1 MALAQLDDGERGE
14 AEDMLLRY
22 LPDSR
27 GVIGLGVLRSR
38 RAEPELA
45 RLFESELRQQ
55 RECGP
60 DWSPS
65 SLIYLA
71 QALWRIRPDPRW
83 SAALIAV
90 LVTAAE
96 PVHRWSAAHAL
107 YEVRDATAVHALV
120 PALDDPEALVRY
132 HAARAL
138 LATYG
143 LPADSDDREHMLYRV
158 MSDDAARHESGK
170 RDILAAIA
178 GRPIAAR

>member
-1 MALAQLDDGERGE
+1 MALAQLNAQERAE
-14 AEDMLLRY
+14 AEDMLLHH

-27 GVIGLGVLRSR
+27 GVIGLGVLRTR

-55 RECGP
+55 REFGR

-83 SAALIAV
+83 SAALVAV
-90 LVTAAE
+90 LVSAGEA
-96 PVHRWSAAHAL
+96 VQRGSAAHAL
-107 YEVRDATAVHALV
+107 YDVRDATAVRALTA
-120 PALDDPEALVRY
+120 ALDDPEPLVRY

-138 LATYG
+138 LAGHG

-158 MSDDAARHESGK
+158 MSNDAARHEGGK
-170 RDILAAIA
+170 RDILTAIA
-178 GRPIAAR
+178 GRPMAAP